1 MPLSKVQFSE
11 SLGRRRLNINGGMI
25 VAQRGTSAQSA
36 TSGAYQSVDKSYTSS
51 SHDGAVTKEQST
63 DVPVGEGFSHSLK
76 SVVTTADTS
85 IAAAQYH
92 DLYQYRFEGSEL
104 TQLGYGTSGA
114 KKSSLSFFVKS
125 NITGAYNG
133 TLTNHDNQC
142 KLPFTFTIAA
152 ANTWQRVKIENIP
165 AITTGS
171 DDGTAW
177 VMSGNGL
184 SVTLRIYGALGSQW
198 SGATDKVWNTAGDN
212 NAFGSATNVNWLAT
226 VNNNFYI
233 TGLQWE
239 VNERCSDFEH
249 RTLADEL
256 MSCKRYYEEIS
267 PANSTY
273 YGVGSVSSGGSTPTV
288 IGQVSWDVEKRG
300 TPSVTYSGTP
310 GSHFGVTRAGSSNAG
325 MGTITFGNINLRNCY
340 IQSTSS
346 PSAMTTG
353 YSTLLNIT
361 GSGKIMISAD
371 LL

>member
-1 MPLSKVQFSE
+1 MPLSKIQFSE

-25 VAQRGTSAQSA
+25 ISQRGTSAQ
-36 TSGAYQSVDKSYTSS
+36 TVVSGAYQSVDKSYTSA

-92 DLYQYRFEGSEL
+92 DVYQYRFEGNEL

-114 KKSSLSFFVKS
+114 KKSALSFFVKS
-125 NITGAYNG
+125 NVTGAYNG
-133 TLTNHDNQC
+133 TLTNSNNTS

-165 AITTGS
+165 AITTSS
-171 DDGTAW
+171 DAGTAW
-177 VMSGNGL
+177 VMSGNAYAG
-184 SVTLRIYGALGSQW
+184 SIRIYGALGSQW
-198 SGATDKVWNTAGDN
+198 SGATDKVWNTATAN

-226 VNNNFYI
+226 VGNTFYL

-249 RTLADEL
+249 RTLQDEL

-273 YGVGSVSSGGSTPTV
+273 YGVGSVSSGGSSPTV
-288 IGQVSWDVEKRG
+288 IGQVSWDVQKRD

-310 GSHFGVTRAGSSNAG
+310 GTHFGVTRAGSSNAG

-340 IQSTSS
+340 IQSASS

-353 YSTLLNIT
+353 YATVLNIT

>member
-114 KKSSLSFFVKS
+114 KKSALSFFVKS
-125 NITGAYNG
+125 SVTGAYNG
-133 TLTNHDNQC
+133 TLTNSNNHV

-152 ANTWQRVKIENIP
+152 ADTWQRVKIENIP

-171 DDGTAW
+171 DSGTAW
-177 VMSGNGL
+177 VMSGNGFA
-184 SVTLRIYGALGSQW
+184 SSIRIYGALGSQW
-198 SGATDKVWNTAGDN
+198 SGATDKVWNTAADN

-226 VNNNFYI
+226 VGNTFYI

-249 RTLADEL
+249 RTFADEL
-256 MSCKRYYEEIS
+256 LACQRYYTKSWLYENAVTTNPGVITAS
-267 PANSTY
+267 N
-273 YGVGSVSSGGSTPTV
+273 VGSIHRSFGVVFWPVEMRAAPTV
-288 IGQVSWDVEKRG
+288 TW
-300 TPSVTYSGTP
+300 YSGAAGTANKWRNGSQGTDITP
-310 GSHFGVTRAGSSNAG
+310 PSPMAAIGSKGYGFVLSAGINA
-325 MGTITFGNINLRNCY
+325 ITDSLQGHY
-340 IQSTSS
+340 E
-346 PSAMTTG
+346 A
-353 YSTLLNIT
+353 
-361 GSGKIMISAD
+361 SAD
-371 LL
+371 LI

>member
-1 MPLSKVQFSE
+1 MPLSKIQFAE

-25 VAQRGTSAQSA
+25 VSQRGTSAQTA

-51 SHDGAVTKEQST
+51 SHDGVVTKEQST

-104 TQLGYGTSGA
+104 TQLRYGTSGA

-125 NITGAYNG
+125 SVAGAYNG
-133 TLTNHDNQC
+133 TLTNSNNTS

-171 DDGTAW
+171 DAGTAW
-177 VMSGNGL
+177 VMSGNTL
-184 SVTLRIYGALGSQW
+184 ASTLRIYGALGSQW

-233 TGLQWE
+233 TGVQWE
-239 VNERCSDFEH
+239 INERCSDFEH
-249 RTLADEL
+249 RTFADEL
-256 MSCKRYYEEIS
+256 SACQRYYTKSWLFENAVTTNPGVVGAACVGNVNRAFGNVFWPTEMRAAPTVTWYSGSAGTVNKWRNGSQGTDITAPS
-267 PANSTY
+267 PVAAIGSKG
-273 YGVGSVSSGGSTPTV
+273 YGFVLSSG
-288 IGQVSWDVEKRG
+288 INA
-300 TPSVTYSGTP
+300 VTDTLQGHYE
-310 GSHFGVTRAGSSNAG
+310 A
-325 MGTITFGNINLRNCY
+325 
-340 IQSTSS
+340 
-346 PSAMTTG
+346 SAE
-353 YSTLLNIT
+353 L
-361 GSGKIMISAD
+361 
-371 LL
+371 